1 MYMVCFAGGRLD
13 SKATFCFL
21 FVDGLL
27 AEGGE
32 AAGREAAAGG
42 TGAGGGFFF
51 RYVPKAK
58 KKKKDENERKIVR
71 EGFQLMN
78 MARFS
83 PRRTPFNACD

>member
-58 KKKKDENERKIVR
+58 KKKRMKMRER
-71 EGFQLMN
+71 
-78 MARFS
+78 
-83 PRRTPFNACD
+83 